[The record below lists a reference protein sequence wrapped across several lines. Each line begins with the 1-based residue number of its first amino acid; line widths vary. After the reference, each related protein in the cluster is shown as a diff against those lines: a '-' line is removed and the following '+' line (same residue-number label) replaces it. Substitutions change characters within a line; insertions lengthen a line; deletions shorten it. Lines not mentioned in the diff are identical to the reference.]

1 MYSPLS
7 QDEEPLLTDTKT
19 EQSGSRT
26 LSPNFLNRK
35 ITNIRSVSDLIFIIS
50 LDQYIELLAS
60 YHFIVTGT
68 AGGSCCYCWSSC

>member
-35 ITNIRSVSDLIFIIS
+35 ITNIRSVI
-50 LDQYIELLAS
+50 
-60 YHFIVTGT
+60 
-68 AGGSCCYCWSSC
+68 

>member
-19 EQSGSRT
+19 EQSGSGSRT

-35 ITNIRSVSDLIFIIS
+35 ITNIR
-50 LDQYIELLAS
+50 
-60 YHFIVTGT
+60 
-68 AGGSCCYCWSSC
+68 